1 MRRLRIVLLASLAL
15 AAAPAAAAGKEG
27 AMLSPALSALV
38 PGEPTLVQVIVAPV
52 YEGRHQVVAPP
63 RDGARPVLVL
73 EPLPA
78 GKPLRFAVGPLRGS
92 AGWAKVTVPRGRRD
106 YHDYVLVGER
116 EYPVGMQPVF
126 TAGADA
132 ILPDP
137 PAKQLAVSRAGAG
150 SDDVPA
156 WPFVLAGGLASL
168 GVGVWWRRRQ
178 A

>member
-1 MRRLRIVLLASLAL
+1 MRRLGILLLAPLAL
-15 AAAPAAAAGKEG
+15 AAPAAAKEG
-27 AMLSPALSALV
+27 AMVSPALSALV

-52 YEGRHQVVAPP
+52 YEGTHQVVPPP
-63 RDGARPVLVL
+63 RDGVRPVLVL
-73 EPLPA
+73 QPMPA

-92 AGWAKVTVPRGRRD
+92 TGWAKVTVPRGRRD
-106 YHDYVLVGER
+106 YHDYVLVGKR
-116 EYPVGMQPVF
+116 SYPVGMQPVF

-137 PAKQLAVSRAGAG
+137 PAKRVAVIRAGAG
-150 SDDVPA
+150 SDGLPA
-156 WPFVLAGGLASL
+156 WPFVVGGGLASL